1 VVSEVAFLG
10 FEGVRFDFDGVGGVG
25 GGLFFGLSGG
35 DSLWFLV
42 FESLYEGESHW
53 VLSLNVIIVGI
64 KVIK

>member
-1 VVSEVAFLG
+1 MVSEITFLA

-25 GGLFFGLSGG
+25 EGLFFGLLGG
-35 DSLWFLV
+35 DSLGFLV

-53 VLSLNVIIVGI
+53 VLSLNGIIVGI